1 MLFHPVDGAGF
12 SFIFGC
18 VFRRNFLAF
27 LFAGFLPSEQ
37 QYMEVLA
44 ELLFGNNQGLPCS
57 VIDVAA
63 LIANFLPALNYP
75 QMPSTRFI
83 KGKPAYELT

>member
-1 MLFHPVDGAGF
+1 
-12 SFIFGC
+12 
-18 VFRRNFLAF
+18 
-27 LFAGFLPSEQ
+27 
-37 QYMEVLA
+37 MEVLA